1 MLFTIVKH
9 RKNTIVL
16 IATYS
21 TSAFYFAYSCGRLCR
36 LLNIP
41 YVPLLHGGNLPER
54 ITSSPRLAEH
64 YFSNSKMNV
73 AVSGYLQKML
83 LARNWK
89 CVVIPN
95 AIAISQYPFKLR
107 TAIEPK
113 LLWVRSFHKVYNPQ
127 MAIQVLSAL
136 RKIYS
141 NATLTMVGPDKD
153 DSLND
158 CRKLVANL
166 GLQDYV
172 VFTGRLSKKE
182 WVQLAKTHD
191 IFINTTNADN
201 LPVSVIEAMALGM
214 IVISTNVGGM
224 PYLVRDDVNGLLV
237 DVNDIADM
245 ANKVIHVCGDTSPA
259 EKLSTNAFTTSKQ
272 FDCAVVMQ
280 QWCNLLSGL

>member
-1 MLFTIVKH
+1 
-9 RKNTIVL
+9 
-16 IATYS
+16 
-21 TSAFYFAYSCGRLCR
+21 
-36 LLNIP
+36 
-41 YVPLLHGGNLPER
+41 
-54 ITSSPRLAEH
+54 
-64 YFSNSKMNV
+64 
-73 AVSGYLQKML
+73 
-83 LARNWK
+83 
-89 CVVIPN
+89 
-95 AIAISQYPFKLR
+95 
-107 TAIEPK
+107 
-113 LLWVRSFHKVYNPQ
+113 